1 MALNLRARAPDAQ
14 IFGAEVERL
23 AVIEGDGQRLAVL
36 VQPQLRR
43 PGGRRCVAHFDLLAR
58 ADRRESR
65 SGRCRAVARAEVE
78 AEMGISQTAEQLRR
92 NAAGLV
98 YSAAV
103 AEIRVP
109 CQTPFPSPDLLL
121 T

>member
-1 MALNLRARAPDAQ
+1 MTLNLRARAPDAQ

-43 PGGRRCVAHFDLLAR
+43 PGRRRCVVHFDLLG

-65 SGRCRAVARAEVE
+65 SRRRRAIARAEVE
-78 AEMGISQTAEQLRR
+78 AEMGSAQTAEHRRR
-92 NAAGLV
+92 NVADPV

-103 AEIRVP
+103 GEIQVR
-109 CQTPFPSPDLLL
+109 CQTPCPSPDLLL